1 MTIDY
6 NLLQKETS
14 FKIVK
19 EEDGLLVLSLA
30 GGLLDNTLV
39 EFTDIDMVFDENENM
54 NLSFAYDLTGEK
66 EIEMEESEER
76 NAFFTNILFSAL
88 NESMYPEDY
97 EGN

>member
-6 NLLQKETS
+6 DLLKKETS

-39 EFTDIDMVFDENENM
+39 EFTDIDMLFDENENM

-66 EIEMEESEER
+66 EIEIEESEER

-88 NESMYPEDY
+88 SETMYPEDY